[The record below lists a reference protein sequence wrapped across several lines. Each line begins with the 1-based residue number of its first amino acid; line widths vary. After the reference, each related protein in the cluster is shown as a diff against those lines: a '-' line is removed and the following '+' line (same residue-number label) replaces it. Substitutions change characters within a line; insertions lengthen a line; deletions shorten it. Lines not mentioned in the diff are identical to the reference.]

1 METDWECESAALAG
15 TMADPLM
22 VYLRS
27 LPPPPPVLRAENIL
41 LIVKHLFGCFCLL
54 NDQCTLMQTLEILV
68 GVRILTF
75 L

>member
-27 LPPPPPVLRAENIL
+27 LPPPRSQSREYTLNCQTPFW
-41 LIVKHLFGCFCLL
+41 LFLSFK
-54 NDQCTLMQTLEILV
+54 
-68 GVRILTF
+68 
-75 L
+75 